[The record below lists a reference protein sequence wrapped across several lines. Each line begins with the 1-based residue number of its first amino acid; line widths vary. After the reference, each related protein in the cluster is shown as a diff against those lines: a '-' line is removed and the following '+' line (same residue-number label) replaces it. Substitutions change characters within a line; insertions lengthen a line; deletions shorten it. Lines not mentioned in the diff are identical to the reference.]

1 LSQYQVGTRSLRAD
15 GADSIW
21 RRKLF
26 GEVPG
31 TEVSKMLSII
41 GERYNGLGYA
51 ARVRND
57 YQPVR
62 DIGWL
67 RLFML
72 RRKNTV

>member
-1 LSQYQVGTRSLRAD
+1 
-15 GADSIW
+15 
-21 RRKLF
+21 
-26 GEVPG
+26 
-31 TEVSKMLSII
+31 MLSII